1 MTLSFMVRH
10 RGTWQKVE
18 VGVWKTTTSWFDCEC
33 RQVPVWGFRAGVRGS
48 QADKWRH
55 QPYWRQSGSNSWGL
69 RDVECEWSEKFLG
82 SCELLCRFIPNL
94 ATFADPLWKLMRKNE
109 RFVFGQEQQDVFQA
123 LKVNL
128 MSAQTLGRYN
138 PKARTDV
145 IADASPVGFGAVLVQ
160 IQMGEPRITA
170 FASRS
175 LTDVERRY
183 SYTEK
188 EALGLVW
195 ACERFHAY
203 LFCIEFELVTEHK
216 PLEVIYSQRSK
227 QCARIERLV
236 RRFQPQSMRWSTLL
250 VRQIFQ
256 IVFIDHWSWT
266 RDRNLH
272 KKRKLNCLYNLW

>member
-1 MTLSFMVRH
+1 M
-10 RGTWQKVE
+10 
-18 VGVWKTTTSWFDCEC
+18 
-33 RQVPVWGFRAGVRGS
+33 
-48 QADKWRH
+48 
-55 QPYWRQSGSNSWGL
+55 
-69 RDVECEWSEKFLG
+69 
-82 SCELLCRFIPNL
+82 
-94 ATFADPLWKLMRKNE
+94 
-109 RFVFGQEQQDVFQA
+109 FGQEQQDVFQA

-183 SYTEK
+183 SYIEK

-227 QCARIERLV
+227 PCARIERWV
-236 RRFQPQSMRWSTLL
+236 RRFQP
-250 VRQIFQ
+250 
-256 IVFIDHWSWT
+256 
-266 RDRNLH
+266 
-272 KKRKLNCLYNLW
+272 